1 MQIYVVKPGDSL
13 YSIAKMFGI
22 SLHMIMETNGLE
34 RPNDLVVGQAILILT
49 PEITHTIR
57 PGETIEYI
65 AAQHNKSV
73 NQIYRNN
80 PYLNAR
86 PSLVAGDELV
96 ISYTDKPTT
105 QISVN
110 GFLYPNINHELL
122 TNTLPF
128 LTYISPFTYS
138 FSFDGNLTPL
148 RDEFIL
154 RRAYEYGVRPL
165 MTLSSID
172 DDGRFSPELSD
183 SLLNNVEM
191 QQKLMGQV
199 LNTLQTRQYSGVV
212 VDFERILPQNRD
224 IYTNFI
230 RNIHKFLNDNGY
242 ILYVAVAPKISA
254 EQLGALY
261 TAHDYEGLGE
271 ASDGVI
277 IMTYEWG
284 YIYSQPMAVAPIQKV
299 EKVVPVVGVDG
310 LRILLYKKVRIDVDN
325 RCIGVICLDFQAD
338 GMGKMGFSQSSVRED
353 EEGVVGGGTDGGLR
367 DHLAGE
373 ACELVTFTLDEVVE
387 VERLDKVARHVAH
400 LESRDDVG
408 IGEADRFAIRV
419 VDELLRRVLGLN
431 GRVGWQ
437 REGDVLLLVGLFAHR
452 DGVHQLSVVAKL
464 FLHHGLQETLRVLL
478 QPFIKR
484 IGRQTDGQNP
494 IFQ

>member
-34 RPNDLVVGQAILILT
+34 RPNDLVVGQSILILT

-65 AAQHNKSV
+65 AAQHDKSV

-105 QISVN
+105 QILVN

-183 SLLNNVEM
+183 SLLNSVEM

-230 RNIHKFLNDNGY
+230 GNIHKFLNDNGY

-254 EQLGALY
+254 EQFGDLY
-261 TAHDYEGLGE
+261 TAHDYEGLGK

-284 YIYSQPMAVAPIQKV
+284 YIYSQPMAVAPVQKV
-299 EKVVPVVGVDG
+299 EKVVQYAVSAIPQSKIFLGMPNYGYDWTLPFDEKTSRARV
-310 LRILLYKKVRIDVDN
+310 
-325 RCIGVICLDFQAD
+325 IGNEEAVQIAITQNAAISFDEE
-338 GMGKMGFSQSSVRED
+338 SQSPYFRYYVNNKEHEVWFQDARSSNAKFDLVKKYN
-353 EEGVVGGGTDGGLR
+353 
-367 DHLAGE
+367 LAGVSYWTIMKKSHPE
-373 ACELVTFTLDEVVE
+373 WQLLNATFQ
-387 VERLDKVARHVAH
+387 
-400 LESRDDVG
+400 
-408 IGEADRFAIRV
+408 I
-419 VDELLRRVLGLN
+419 N
-431 GRVGWQ
+431 Q
-437 REGDVLLLVGLFAHR
+437 
-452 DGVHQLSVVAKL
+452 
-464 FLHHGLQETLRVLL
+464 
-478 QPFIKR
+478 
-484 IGRQTDGQNP
+484 
-494 IFQ
+494 

>member
-65 AAQHNKSV
+65 ATQHNKSV

-138 FSFDGNLTPL
+138 FSYDGNLTPL

-191 QQKLMGQV
+191 QQKLMSQV

-212 VDFERILPQNRD
+212 VDFERILPRNRD

-299 EKVVPVVGVDG
+299 EKVVQYAVSAIPESKIFLGMPNYGYDWTLPFDEKTSRARVIGNEEAIQIAITQNAAISFDEESQSPYFRYYVNNKEHEVWFQDARSSNAKFDLVKKYNLAGVSYWT
-310 LRILLYKKVRIDVDN
+310 IMKKSHPEWQLLNATFRID
-325 RCIGVICLDFQAD
+325 Q
-338 GMGKMGFSQSSVRED
+338 
-353 EEGVVGGGTDGGLR
+353 
-367 DHLAGE
+367 
-373 ACELVTFTLDEVVE
+373 
-387 VERLDKVARHVAH
+387 
-400 LESRDDVG
+400 
-408 IGEADRFAIRV
+408 
-419 VDELLRRVLGLN
+419 
-431 GRVGWQ
+431 
-437 REGDVLLLVGLFAHR
+437 
-452 DGVHQLSVVAKL
+452 
-464 FLHHGLQETLRVLL
+464 
-478 QPFIKR
+478 
-484 IGRQTDGQNP
+484 
-494 IFQ
+494 

>member
-299 EKVVPVVGVDG
+299 EKVVQYAVSAIPESKIFLGMPNYGYDWTLPFDEKTSRARV
-310 LRILLYKKVRIDVDN
+310 
-325 RCIGVICLDFQAD
+325 IGNEEAIQIAITQNAAISFDEE
-338 GMGKMGFSQSSVRED
+338 SQSPYFRYYVNNKEHEVWFQDARSSNAKFDLVKKYN
-353 EEGVVGGGTDGGLR
+353 
-367 DHLAGE
+367 LAGVSYWTIMKKSHPE
-373 ACELVTFTLDEVVE
+373 WQLLNATFQID
-387 VERLDKVARHVAH
+387 
-400 LESRDDVG
+400 
-408 IGEADRFAIRV
+408 
-419 VDELLRRVLGLN
+419 
-431 GRVGWQ
+431 Q
-437 REGDVLLLVGLFAHR
+437 
-452 DGVHQLSVVAKL
+452 
-464 FLHHGLQETLRVLL
+464 
-478 QPFIKR
+478 
-484 IGRQTDGQNP
+484 
-494 IFQ
+494 

>member
-34 RPNDLVVGQAILILT
+34 RPNDLVVGQSILILT

-86 PSLVAGDELV
+86 PSLIVGDELV

-105 QISVN
+105 QILVN

-138 FSFDGNLTPL
+138 FSYDGNLTPL

-183 SLLNNVEM
+183 ALLNSVEM

-199 LNTLQTRQYSGVV
+199 LNTLQTRQYSGVI
-212 VDFERILPQNRD
+212 VDFERILPKNRD

-230 RNIHKFLNDNGY
+230 TNIHKFLNDNGY

-254 EQLGALY
+254 EQFGALY

-299 EKVVPVVGVDG
+299 EKVVQYAVSAIPESKIFLGIPNYGYDWTLPFDEKTSRARV
-310 LRILLYKKVRIDVDN
+310 
-325 RCIGVICLDFQAD
+325 IGNEEAIQIAITQNAAISFDEE
-338 GMGKMGFSQSSVRED
+338 SQSPYFRYYVNNKEHEVWFQDARSSNAKFDLVKKYN
-353 EEGVVGGGTDGGLR
+353 
-367 DHLAGE
+367 LAGVSYWTIMKKSHPE
-373 ACELVTFTLDEVVE
+373 WQLLNATFQ
-387 VERLDKVARHVAH
+387 
-400 LESRDDVG
+400 
-408 IGEADRFAIRV
+408 I
-419 VDELLRRVLGLN
+419 N
-431 GRVGWQ
+431 Q
-437 REGDVLLLVGLFAHR
+437 
-452 DGVHQLSVVAKL
+452 
-464 FLHHGLQETLRVLL
+464 
-478 QPFIKR
+478 
-484 IGRQTDGQNP
+484 
-494 IFQ
+494 

>member
-34 RPNDLVVGQAILILT
+34 RPNDLVVGQSILILT
-49 PEITHTIR
+49 PEITHIIR

-65 AAQHNKSV
+65 AAQHNRSV

-105 QISVN
+105 QILVN

-138 FSFDGNLTPL
+138 FSYDGNLTPL

-183 SLLNNVEM
+183 ALLNSVEM
-191 QQKLMGQV
+191 QQKLMSQV
-199 LNTLQTRQYSGVV
+199 LNTLQTRQYAGVV
-212 VDFERILPQNRD
+212 IDFERIFPKNRD

-299 EKVVPVVGVDG
+299 EKVVQYAVSAIPESKIFLGMPNYGYDWTLPFDEKTSRARV
-310 LRILLYKKVRIDVDN
+310 
-325 RCIGVICLDFQAD
+325 IGNEEAIQIAITQNAAISFDEE
-338 GMGKMGFSQSSVRED
+338 SQSPYFRYYVNNKEHEVWFQDARSSNAKFDLVKKYN
-353 EEGVVGGGTDGGLR
+353 
-367 DHLAGE
+367 LAGVSYWTIMKKSHPE
-373 ACELVTFTLDEVVE
+373 WQLLNATFQ
-387 VERLDKVARHVAH
+387 
-400 LESRDDVG
+400 
-408 IGEADRFAIRV
+408 I
-419 VDELLRRVLGLN
+419 N
-431 GRVGWQ
+431 Q
-437 REGDVLLLVGLFAHR
+437 
-452 DGVHQLSVVAKL
+452 
-464 FLHHGLQETLRVLL
+464 
-478 QPFIKR
+478 
-484 IGRQTDGQNP
+484 
-494 IFQ
+494 

>member
-34 RPNDLVVGQAILILT
+34 RPNDLVVGQSILILT
-49 PEITHTIR
+49 PEITHIIR

-65 AAQHNKSV
+65 AAQHNRSV

-105 QISVN
+105 QILVN

-183 SLLNNVEM
+183 NLLNSVEM

-199 LNTLQTRQYSGVV
+199 LNTLQTRQYAGVV

-299 EKVVPVVGVDG
+299 EKVVQYAVSAIPESKIFLGMPNYGYDWTLPFDEKTSRARV
-310 LRILLYKKVRIDVDN
+310 
-325 RCIGVICLDFQAD
+325 IGNEEAIQIAITQNAAISFDEE
-338 GMGKMGFSQSSVRED
+338 SQSPYFRYYVNNKEHEVWFQDARSSNAKFDLVKKYN
-353 EEGVVGGGTDGGLR
+353 
-367 DHLAGE
+367 LAGVSYWTIMKKSHPE
-373 ACELVTFTLDEVVE
+373 WQLLNATFKID
-387 VERLDKVARHVAH
+387 
-400 LESRDDVG
+400 
-408 IGEADRFAIRV
+408 
-419 VDELLRRVLGLN
+419 
-431 GRVGWQ
+431 Q
-437 REGDVLLLVGLFAHR
+437 
-452 DGVHQLSVVAKL
+452 
-464 FLHHGLQETLRVLL
+464 
-478 QPFIKR
+478 
-484 IGRQTDGQNP
+484 
-494 IFQ
+494 